1 MMQETKTLSHY
12 RESLREKIIVVAI
25 EAFAN
30 EGIKAVKMDTIAH
43 RLGISKRTLYEIYDN
58 KEDLITACIR
68 WHQET
73 RKRQM
78 AQTIGADKN
87 VIDIILYIYK
97 NKVEEFHN
105 TNPLFYSDLE
115 KYPRVLE
122 QLASDRDE
130 NARSFMAF
138 IERGVGEG
146 FFRSDVDY
154 HFVLMLF
161 DAITQ
166 YIMQRHI
173 YRRTPIEDIF
183 HNLVLVSFRGF
194 CTQKGIEALDESL
207 KERSQI
213 RR

>member
-73 RKRQM
+73 RKLQM

-87 VIDIILYIYK
+87 VIDIILYI
-97 NKVEEFHN
+97 
-105 TNPLFYSDLE
+105 
-115 KYPRVLE
+115 
-122 QLASDRDE
+122 
-130 NARSFMAF
+130 
-138 IERGVGEG
+138 
-146 FFRSDVDY
+146 
-154 HFVLMLF
+154 
-161 DAITQ
+161 
-166 YIMQRHI
+166 
-173 YRRTPIEDIF
+173 
-183 HNLVLVSFRGF
+183 
-194 CTQKGIEALDESL
+194 
-207 KERSQI
+207 
-213 RR
+213 